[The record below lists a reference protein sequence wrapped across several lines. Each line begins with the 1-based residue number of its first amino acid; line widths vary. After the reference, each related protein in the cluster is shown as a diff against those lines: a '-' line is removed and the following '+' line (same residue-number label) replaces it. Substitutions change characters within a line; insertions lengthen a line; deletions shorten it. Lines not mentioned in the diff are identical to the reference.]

1 MDHDVFISHAHK
13 DKSIAVAICKG
24 LQSAGIRCWTTAQDA
39 SPGRDWTKATW
50 KAIGSS
56 SVILLVFSEN
66 ANAAPHVKREIAY
79 AYYTGRVIIPLRLTD
94 TPPRRDFLFYLHNV
108 RWFRVLNP
116 PAEEQLEALIA
127 HIKGLIT
134 LGTTISHKGAKRTTA
149 PWNFLDSRI
158 GALRAS
164 NYRTVGILKWAAIA
178 TSLVAVGGLMWMAL
192 REPKEET
199 SIAESHPRSIF
210 PDSTVS
216 PKPSPK
222 PGGDASSPAPTYNFT
237 RLGLWQPANVGATPF
252 APPKSQV
259 SPLTAPGEGSASVT
273 PSLPPANVTDGER
286 AGLTSTAESHARLLP
301 PTGMHQAPHY
311 HHQTY
316 QDLRTLEAQK
326 HAALVTRERDAL
338 ESQLKEIEAKLQMTQ
353 KSVDILATQR
363 DELQRQ
369 LEESEARAQT
379 AQKNADIAASERDA
393 LRNQL
398 TETQKRAIRAER
410 NDERT
415 TGQIN
420 ALQKQLEENEAKV
433 RTDKNDSDV
442 AKSQRDAL
450 ETRLSEAEKRAQLA
464 EMRADLA
471 THQRDALEDRLRKAQ
486 EEKAQ
491 LTKQNAGLDG
501 SHNDASK
508 TQSRKD
514 QQGAQPANVV
524 ADLAANQPEPGR
536 TQPPNPGHNAKPVAL
551 TQELDSSGPSGLP

>member
-1 MDHDVFISHAHK
+1 M
-13 DKSIAVAICKG
+13 
-24 LQSAGIRCWTTAQDA
+24 TAQDT
-39 SPGRDWTKATW
+39 SPGKDWTKATW

-108 RWFRVLNP
+108 RWFDVLNR

-127 HIKGLIT
+127 HIKGLIP
-134 LGTTISHKGAKRTTA
+134 LGTAISPKGAKRTTA
-149 PWNFLDSRI
+149 TWNFLDSRI

-178 TSLVAVGGLMWMAL
+178 ISLVAVGGLMWIAL
-192 REPKEET
+192 REPKEAT

-216 PKPSPK
+216 PKPSPQ

-252 APPKSQV
+252 APPEFQV
-259 SPLTAPGEGSASVT
+259 TPLTAPAEGSASVT
-273 PSLPPANVTDGER
+273 PSTPPANVTHGER
-286 AGLTSTAESHARLLP
+286 AGLTSTTESHARLLP
-301 PTGMHQAPHY
+301 PTGMHQAPQY

-338 ESQLKEIEAKLQMTQ
+338 ESQLKEIEAKFQTTQ

-379 AQKNADIAASERDA
+379 AQKNGEIAASERDA

-398 TETQKRAIRAER
+398 RETQNRAIRAEK
-410 NDERT
+410 NDELA

-420 ALQKQLEENEAKV
+420 ALQRQLEENEAKV
-433 RTDKNDSDV
+433 RTAKNDSDV

-450 ETRLSEAEKRAQLA
+450 RSRLVEIEAEAKTVEKNADLVKRQRDALETQLSEAEKRAQLA

-471 THQRDALEDRLRKAQ
+471 THQRDALEDQLKKAQ

-491 LTKQNAGLDG
+491 LTKQNADLDG
-501 SHNDASK
+501 SHNSASK
-508 TQSRKD
+508 TQSRKE
-514 QQGAQPANVV
+514 QQGAQPANAV

-536 TQPPNPGHNAKPVAL
+536 TQPPNPGHNAKPVPL
-551 TQELDSSGPSGLP
+551 TQELDSSGPSGPP

>member
-1 MDHDVFISHAHK
+1 M
-13 DKSIAVAICKG
+13 
-24 LQSAGIRCWTTAQDA
+24 TAQDT
-39 SPGRDWTKATW
+39 SPGKDWAKATW

-94 TPPRRDFLFYLHNV
+94 TPPPRDFLFYLHNV
-108 RWFRVLNP
+108 RWFHVLNP
-116 PAEEQLEALIA
+116 PAQEQLEALIA

-134 LGTTISHKGAKRTTA
+134 LGTGISHKGAKRTAAT
-149 PWNFLDSRI
+149 WNFLDSRI

-178 TSLVAVGGLMWMAL
+178 TSVVAVGGLMWMAL

-216 PKPSPK
+216 PKRSPQ

-252 APPKSQV
+252 APPESQV
-259 SPLTAPGEGSASVT
+259 TPLTAPGEGSASVT
-273 PSLPPANVTDGER
+273 PSTPPAKVTHGER
-286 AGLTSTAESHARLLP
+286 AALTSTTESHARLLP

-311 HHQTY
+311 HHQTF

-338 ESQLKEIEAKLQMTQ
+338 ESQLKEIEAKLQTTQ

-393 LRNQL
+393 L
-398 TETQKRAIRAER
+398 
-410 NDERT
+410 
-415 TGQIN
+415 
-420 ALQKQLEENEAKV
+420 
-433 RTDKNDSDV
+433 
-442 AKSQRDAL
+442 
-450 ETRLSEAEKRAQLA
+450 
-464 EMRADLA
+464 
-471 THQRDALEDRLRKAQ
+471 EDQLRKAQ

-501 SHNDASK
+501 SHNSTSK
-508 TQSRKD
+508 TPSRKE
-514 QQGAQPANVV
+514 QQGAQPANAV
-524 ADLAANQPEPGR
+524 ADLANQPEPGR